1 MKNDSVSKGGDIFQ
15 GSEVL
20 PKMMPTT
27 ITLHEDI
34 MRNIW
39 DIEKEQINPFTYGRY
54 RYILSIEKLC

>member
-1 MKNDSVSKGGDIFQ
+1 MKNESVSKGGDVFQ
-15 GSEVL
+15 GPEVL
-20 PKMMPTT
+20 PKMLPPT

-54 RYILSIEKLC
+54 ILKSIEKLC